1 MRRYKNEHT
10 GETIIVSSEI
20 SGGGWVEVKDE
31 ATPKKDAGEEVD
43 KEGVIP

>member
-31 ATPKKDAGEEVD
+31 ATPKKTPVKKSTKRE
-43 KEGVIP
+43 